1 LTALPP
7 TPKMP
12 RVALANYWSALAG
25 LLLSAGTTCLVPGV
39 AHAEPT
45 TDDNAL
51 ATLLFEQGRAL
62 IVEGHIAEACQKF
75 AESQRLD
82 PSGGTLLNL
91 ARCHEEQGLL
101 ASAWSEFKAAKI
113 VAIES
118 MRPDRELEADRHIS
132 ALELRL
138 SRLVI
143 LVPGPAQVEGLL
155 IERDGREVGRGAW
168 STLIPIDGGEHEVRA
183 TAPDRQ
189 PFRLSVVIAA
199 QSDVKAIEIPILAMS
214 VPIPAVLS
222 PPPSVAAL
230 PSMPVSE
237 THDRKPHVEE
247 ATFTPERLRWL
258 GIGSAALGAVAWA
271 ASGYALAA
279 ALDAKE
285 ASNSDCGVGGCGDAG
300 LRHRRE
306 AVSRGNWATVL
317 GLGGTVLVGAG
328 VTLFY
333 FGLQSNPPSHQTQ
346 SSARL
351 VVGVAS
357 GTLMTELTG
366 HWQ

>member
-1 LTALPP
+1 LTAFPP

-12 RVALANYWSALAG
+12 RVALANYRSALAG
-25 LLLSAGTTCLVPGV
+25 LLLGAGSTCLVPGL
-39 AHAEPT
+39 AHAEPSP
-45 TDDNAL
+45 DDKAL

-62 IVEGHIAEACQKF
+62 IAERHLPEACQKF

-113 VAIES
+113 LAIES

-183 TAPDRQ
+183 TAPGRE
-189 PFRLSVVIAA
+189 PFNVSVAIAA
-199 QSDVKAIEIPILAMS
+199 ESDVKTIEIPVLAMS
-214 VPIPAVLS
+214 IPTPAVVS
-222 PPPSVAAL
+222 PSLPVAAG
-230 PSMPVSE
+230 PSMPVTA
-237 THDRKPHVEE
+237 THDRVTPVEE
-247 ATFTPERLRWL
+247 AMFTPERLRWL

-271 ASGYALAA
+271 ASGYALAT

-285 ASNSDCGVGGCGDAG
+285 ASSSDCWVDGCGDAG
-300 LRHRRE
+300 LRHRSD
-306 AVSRGNWATVL
+306 AVSRGNWATALAV
-317 GLGGTVLVGAG
+317 GGTVLVGAG

-333 FGLQSNPPSHQTQ
+333 FGQQSSSPNHPTQ
-346 SSARL
+346 SASRL
-351 VVGVAS
+351 SVGAS
-357 GTLMTELTG
+357 PGTVMTELRG
-366 HWQ
+366 RW